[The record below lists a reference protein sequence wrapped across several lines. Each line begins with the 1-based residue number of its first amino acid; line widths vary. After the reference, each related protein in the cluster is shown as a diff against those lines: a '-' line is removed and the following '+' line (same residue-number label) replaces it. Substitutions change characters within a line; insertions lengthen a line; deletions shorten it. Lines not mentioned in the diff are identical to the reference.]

1 MTEAPERIW
10 AARGLY
16 DTSPLVRHP
25 TPIEYIRAD
34 LARPVTAAEAAK
46 VLLDEWDM
54 HGEGFIGE
62 LTCHSSDEFG
72 QMDADLDGEWVRFSE
87 VESVFRTMSRKT

>member
-1 MTEAPERIW
+1 MTKAPDRIW

-34 LARPVTAAEAAK
+34 LARPVTVAEAAN
-46 VLLDEWDM
+46 VLLDDFDALLKLSGVVVRMQSKGGCSATFSLREALRALS
-54 HGEGFIGE
+54 HEGGE
-62 LTCHSSDEFG
+62 
-72 QMDADLDGEWVRFSE
+72 
-87 VESVFRTMSRKT
+87 